1 MSNIKKNI
9 DQFKFQYDFSK
20 RNYNIIIHSPNGTG
34 KYDFIE
40 SLIKE
45 YYTLKNITISGEV
58 MLSPDIHYI
67 SLPLYDKSGK
77 KVRILTNEERLMYE
91 FGFENKFENNRVGT
105 EITIDQVRD
114 LKEFTFLS
122 PYYEHK
128 FVIINNCNYL
138 NNQASAALLK
148 TLEETSCPAIFILL
162 TPDLAQIRDTIRS
175 RCHYFSYEYISENK
189 PNQLF
194 FDYFFSTK
202 IKIKDLT
209 KDQDYLEGYEEV
221 NDEIAGLIANKINP
235 LSLSETWSKRG
246 SIFLDY
252 LIEMFALLMKG
263 NFLDDSS
270 QQKFTYTELL
280 KKISISPERSIAIIR
295 LLYDYKYEIRSNIN
309 KKFLYDNL
317 LIVLNRELY

>member
-9 DQFKFQYDFSK
+9 DQFKYQYDFSK

-34 KYDFIE
+34 KYDFTE
-40 SLIKE
+40 SLIQE
-45 YYTLKNITISGEV
+45 YYHMKSIVVPGEI
-58 MLSPDIHYI
+58 MSSPDIYYI
-67 SLPLYDKSGK
+67 SLPLYDKSGN
-77 KVRILTNEERLMYE
+77 KVRMLTNEERLMYE

-122 PYYEHK
+122 SYYEHK
-128 FVIINNCNYL
+128 FVVINNFNYM

-162 TPDLAQIRDTIRS
+162 TPDLGQIRDTIRS
-175 RCHYFSYEYISENK
+175 RCHCFTYEYDSIENSD
-189 PNQLF
+189 QSF
-194 FDYFFSTK
+194 FDYFFSKK

-209 KDQDYLEGYEEV
+209 KDQDYLEGYEKV
-221 NDEIAGLIANKINP
+221 NDEIAGLISNKINP

-246 SIFLDY
+246 FIFLDY

-263 NFLDDSS
+263 DFLDDSS
-270 QQKFTYTELL
+270 QQKFAYKELL
-280 KKISISPERSIAIIR
+280 EKISISPKRSIAVIR
-295 LLYDYKYEIRSNIN
+295 LLYNYKYEMRSNIN

-317 LIVLNRELY
+317 LIVLNKELY

>member
-1 MSNIKKNI
+1 MSNIKRNI
-9 DQFKFQYDFSK
+9 DQFKLQYDFSK
-20 RNYNIIIHSPNGTG
+20 RNYNIIVHSPNGTG

-40 SLIKE
+40 SLIQE
-45 YYTLKNITISGEV
+45 YYAMKNIVIPGEV
-58 MLSPDIHYI
+58 MSSPDIYYI
-67 SLPLYDKSGK
+67 SLPIYDKSGN
-77 KVRILTNEERLMYE
+77 KVRMLTNEERLMYE

-175 RCHYFSYEYISENK
+175 RCHYFSYEYGSENK

>member
-1 MSNIKKNI
+1 MNNIKKNI
-9 DQFKFQYDFSK
+9 DQFKLRYDFSK

-34 KYDFIE
+34 KYDFVE
-40 SLIKE
+40 ALIKE
-45 YYTLKNITISGEV
+45 YYDAKNIIVPGEIIS
-58 MLSPDIHYI
+58 SPDIHYV
-67 SLPLYDKSGK
+67 SLPLYDKSGNK
-77 KVRILTNEERLMYE
+77 IRMLANEERLIYE

-105 EITIDQVRD
+105 EITIDQIRD

-162 TPDLAQIRDTIRS
+162 TSDLGKIRDTIRS
-175 RCHYFSYEYISENK
+175 RCHCFSYEYDSAKNF
-189 PNQLF
+189 NQSF
-194 FDYFFSTK
+194 FDYFFSK
-202 IKIKDLT
+202 KVKIKDLT
-209 KDQDYLEGYEEV
+209 KDQNYLEGYEDV

-246 SIFLDY
+246 AIFLDY

-263 NFLDDSS
+263 DFLDDSS
-270 QQKFTYTELL
+270 QQKFTYMELL
-280 KKISISPERSIAIIR
+280 GKISISPERSIAIIR
-295 LLYDYKYEIRSNIN
+295 LLYNYKYEIRSNVN

-317 LIVLNRELY
+317 LIVLNKELY

>member
-1 MSNIKKNI
+1 MSNIKNNI
-9 DQFKFQYDFSK
+9 DQFKSQYDFSK

-148 TLEETSCPAIFILL
+148 TLEETSCPSIFILL

-175 RCHYFSYEYISENK
+175 RCHYFSYECSSENK
-189 PNQLF
+189 SNQLF

-209 KDQDYLEGYEEV
+209 KDQDYLEGYEDV

-317 LIVLNRELY
+317 LIVLNKELY